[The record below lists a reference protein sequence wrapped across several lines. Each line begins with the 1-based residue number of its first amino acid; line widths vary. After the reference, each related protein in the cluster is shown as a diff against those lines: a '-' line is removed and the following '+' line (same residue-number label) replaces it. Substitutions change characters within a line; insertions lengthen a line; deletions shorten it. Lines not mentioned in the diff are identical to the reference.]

1 MSQLIIPGA
10 LQYKTSLA
18 WGSGGDALVESFTL
32 QDKEIAIVKVS
43 HIYAMYGSS
52 NRRVTSTPPWEGASS
67 LYINS
72 GDHNTPYY
80 APTQV
85 QSGVRILRVGSTLYT
100 ITLATFN
107 AIFAANG
114 WYHSNGISAETY
126 TYTLQLATNTVSG
139 IVGALST
146 STWDV
151 SGNSGIDNNGGY
163 DYQVQGFM
171 WSKSPLYFSN
181 IQIFNPGF

>member
-1 MSQLIIPGA
+1 MSELIIPGS
-10 LQYKTSLA
+10 LQYKTSLT
-18 WGSGGDALVESFTL
+18 WGSGGNALVESFTL

-72 GDHNTPYY
+72 GDHATPYY
-80 APTQV
+80 APAQV
-85 QSGVRILRVGSTLYT
+85 QTGVRILRVGSTLYS

-107 AIFAANG
+107 AITAANG
-114 WYHSNGISAETY
+114 WYHSNGIFPETY
-126 TYTLQLATNTVSG
+126 TYTLQLTSNTVSG
-139 IVGALST
+139 IVGALSP

-151 SGNSGIDNNGGY
+151 AGDSGIDNNGGY
-163 DYQVQGFM
+163 DYQVQGFK

-181 IQIFNPGF
+181 IQIFSTGL